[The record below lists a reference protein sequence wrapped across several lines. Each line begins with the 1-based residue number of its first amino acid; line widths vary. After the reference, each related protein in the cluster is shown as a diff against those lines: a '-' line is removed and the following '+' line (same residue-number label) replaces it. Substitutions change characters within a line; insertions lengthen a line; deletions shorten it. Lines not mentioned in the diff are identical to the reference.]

1 MSGNGFSFGFPGG
14 GVAPDRNQLYR
25 SSMAAI
31 GAGTEEEAL
40 ARLAAAPL
48 GSWRDPRLWQAKAL
62 LHREL
67 GEIDAAIAAFDEA
80 AALAPNDA
88 LILHGRARAR
98 MEAGVPAVGAY
109 REALAIAPGDADLL
123 LGMISALAAEAG
135 APAAIGELEVL
146 LRRNPGWVD
155 GHDALCR
162 LRWQS
167 GDHEGFADML
177 EATLR
182 RYPGD
187 MRLWKLIIVI
197 LSQRDLNARMLETVQ
212 RGRASAGD
220 HLIFTANEAV
230 ARAELGQVAE
240 ADRLFERL
248 KHVDEPTLRVRWV
261 RHLLRSGRAGQGAEL
276 AYAMAQG
283 PAGFLFWPYVSVAW
297 RLLADRRWEW
307 LEGDERLV
315 GVYDLS
321 DRLAPLDDLAERLRG
336 LHLAS
341 SEPLEQSVRGGTQ
354 TDGPLLSRLEPEIRS
369 LRTAVIDTVADHV
382 RGLPPVDPAHPVLRH
397 RRDAPIRIAGSWS
410 VRLTGA
416 GFHTNHIHPQGWFSS
431 ALYIAVP
438 GDEQRGPPPAGWLSL
453 GVPQQELE
461 VDLPPLREVEPKPG
475 RLVLFPSMMWH
486 GTRPFGEGERLT
498 CAFDVARPR

>member
-1 MSGNGFSFGFPGG
+1 
-14 GVAPDRNQLYR
+14 
-25 SSMAAI
+25 
-31 GAGTEEEAL
+31 
-40 ARLAAAPL
+40 
-48 GSWRDPRLWQAKAL
+48 
-62 LHREL
+62 
-67 GEIDAAIAAFDEA
+67 
-80 AALAPNDA
+80 
-88 LILHGRARAR
+88 
-98 MEAGVPAVGAY
+98 
-109 REALAIAPGDADLL
+109 
-123 LGMISALAAEAG
+123 
-135 APAAIGELEVL
+135 

-167 GDHEGFADML
+167 GDHEGFADTL

-187 MRLWKLIIVI
+187 LRLWQLIIVI
-197 LSQRDLNARMLETVQ
+197 LSQRDLNARMLEMVQ
-212 RGRASAGD
+212 RGQASAGD

-248 KHVDEPTLRVRWV
+248 RDVDDPTLRVRWV

-297 RLLADRRWEW
+297 RLLGDRRWEW

-321 DRLAPLDDLAERLRG
+321 DRLAPLAGLAERLRG

-354 TDGPLLSRLEPEIRS
+354 TDGPLLSRREPEIRS
-369 LRTAVIDTVADHV
+369 LRAAIIDTVQEHV
-382 RGLPPVDPAHPVLRH
+382 SGLPPVDPAHPVLRH

-438 GDEQRGPPPAGWLSL
+438 GDEQRGPAARRVAFLGRSPTGARGRTAPLARSGAQAGPACAVPVDNVARDPAVRGGRTAHLRIRRGAAPLIRRAGNRGLLLSL
-453 GVPQQELE
+453 IRGSAPAAPR
-461 VDLPPLREVEPKPG
+461 LPPRAPPCPSRTSPRSRASASGSCRCFCTARFSG
-475 RLVLFPSMMWH
+475 RAP
-486 GTRPFGEGERLT
+486 
-498 CAFDVARPR
+498 